1 MSSVYLQR
9 FRLERQPF
17 ALLPDADFF
26 FEGERRGTLLHGLQQ
41 AVLDDAGLCVVVG
54 EVGTG
59 KTMLCRMLAQQL
71 AHHAVDVAFVPDASL
86 PREALLTSIAADL
99 GLESTGPGGAVV
111 ALQQALMARTAHG
124 RRLVLL
130 IDEAHTL
137 KPEALDT
144 VRMLMN
150 VETGQRKLLQ
160 IILFGQ
166 PELQTLLRRPDLRQ
180 VRDRIAHQFQLE
192 ALTQAGAQAYLEH
205 RLRQAGWRG
214 DDLLEPGAMRAL
226 VRHAA
231 GRFRALGLL
240 ADKALLAAYSEGARQ
255 VGAPHVQRA
264 WRELA
269 LSRAGSWR
277 WQAWPTALAARLLP
291 ATGNGPRTGL
301 AMAGAAGV
309 GVVAV
314 FMASLAAD
322 PLGTPLR
329 AWQSPAVAATA
340 AKPVAET
347 ARQRP
352 NYEAL
357 LAAAPP
363 AALQPREATY
373 FTLQLASL
381 PTEAIAL
388 AEAER
393 LSKVTGL
400 KDLFVLH
407 RPGPEGSKSASPAPW
422 VVCSGRYADTGPLHK
437 AQASLPRGISRPRV
451 LKVES

>member
-1 MSSVYLQR
+1 MSTVYLQR
-9 FRLERQPF
+9 FKLERQPF

-26 FEGERRGTLLHGLQQ
+26 FEGERRGTLLRGLQQ
-41 AVLDDAGLCVVVG
+41 AVADDAGLCVVVG

-59 KTMLCRMLAQQL
+59 KTMLCRMLGQQL
-71 AHHAVDVAFVPDASL
+71 AHHAVDVAFVPDGSL
-86 PREALLTSIAADL
+86 PREVLLASIAADL
-99 GLESTGPGGAVV
+99 GLDSRGPGGAVL
-111 ALQQALMARTAHG
+111 ALQHALMARSAHG

-137 KPEALDT
+137 QPEALDA

-192 ALTQAGAQAYLEH
+192 PLSQAGAQAYLEH

-214 DDLLEPGAMRAL
+214 EELLEPSAMRAV

-240 ADKALLAAYSEGARQ
+240 ADKALLAAYTGGARR
-255 VGAPHVQRA
+255 VAAPHVHRA

-269 LSRAGSWR
+269 GNRVGAWR
-277 WQAWPTALAARLLP
+277 WQAWPVASAAGLGVAAVLAANL
-291 ATGNGPRTGL
+291 
-301 AMAGAAGV
+301 AGAQLGQAFS
-309 GVVAV
+309 AAPSAL
-314 FMASLAAD
+314 MATAPSLAV
-322 PLGTPLR
+322 TPTER
-329 AWQSPAVAATA
+329 PAA
-340 AKPVAET
+340 PVT
-347 ARQRP
+347 PSTPKRQRP
-352 NYEAL
+352 NYDAL

-363 AALQPREATY
+363 AALPRPDAPY

-381 PTEAIAL
+381 PTEAIAR

-393 LSKVTGL
+393 LSRVTGL
-400 KDLFVLH
+400 KDLYVLH
-407 RPGPEGSKSASPAPW
+407 RPSLAGNPAASAAPW
-422 VVCSGRYADTGPLHK
+422 VVCSGRHAEPGPLQK
-437 AQASLPRGISRPRV
+437 LQASLPRGLSRPAM
-451 LKVES
+451 LKVQS